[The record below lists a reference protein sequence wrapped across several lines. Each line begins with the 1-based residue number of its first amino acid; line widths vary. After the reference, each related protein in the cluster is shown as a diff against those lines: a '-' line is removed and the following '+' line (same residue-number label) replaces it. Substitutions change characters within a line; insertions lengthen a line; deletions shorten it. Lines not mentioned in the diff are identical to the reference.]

1 MTWQHET
8 WSVIHCHEEEEA
20 EAETNM
26 ETPAELQA
34 W

>member
-8 WSVIHCHEEEEA
+8 WNVTLSHEEEEA
-20 EAETNM
+20 EAEANM